1 MLIKQLLGTKEFFR
15 FVQIGVLNT
24 IFGYGVFALV
34 YLVTAQPNLSM
45 ITATI
50 FGVFF
55 NFFTTGRIVFGNR
68 KASVLASFLLG
79 YCVALGVNIVLLN
92 VLLELGLNGLV
103 AQALL
108 LPITVVLSYL
118 INSRIIFRSRVRSS
132 DG

>member
-24 IFGYGVFALV
+24 IFGYGVFALI
-34 YLVTAQPNLSM
+34 YLVTAQPNLSV

-50 FGVFF
+50 IGVIF

-68 KASVLASFLLG
+68 KVSVLASFLLG
-79 YCVALGVNIVLLN
+79 YCVTLGVNIVLLN
-92 VLLELGLNGLV
+92 VLLELGLSGLV

-118 INSRIIFRSRVRSS
+118 INSRIVFRSRVRTS
-132 DG
+132 DS